1 MKKERKTDFLIRNN
15 RGAALVSVM
24 IAVAFVTILASSLL
38 YITYTNY
45 QMKVMNLESKN
56 NFYETN
62 GELTKVTSTFRNT
75 IVKATN
81 PKTEILNFCPNDPL
95 GAKDTTRY
103 SVVDVVKLAY
113 PSATGNANY
122 ATITQGS
129 DTFTFTSTNN
139 NFSAIN
145 DPLNNTITIYTLR
158 DFQVTQKNASGY
170 ENKVKTDI
178 VLKVQEV
185 PTGKDAGGVGEFSM
199 LMDGTLDVNTSN
211 FGCLSLYG
219 NTFVSSYDG
228 SVDTHGTYYVKP
240 GGQTKPAVHLGGESK
255 MNIIGDYM
263 VVFGDL
269 VMDGNSCL
277 YIGNGSLTVYGD
289 IILKEH
295 ATLICNGDIFMLDE
309 PLPGR
314 ATISDIYVP
323 AGKTKADYVFPSTLT
338 VSRVQWSSFE
348 NFCQTIHLT
357 DTDQAQLTDDKIGL
371 INQIADT
378 ITNYGG
384 KGDVS
389 IADWDNNWNV
399 NGSSKFNTNFYGISC
414 GVAFNRQTTI
424 NGDYKNYLLF
434 NLSPGAE
441 IRESN
446 VNTTIISKNPL
457 KVDQFHDIMLTKIG
471 SETFNYLTVDSD
483 DTANPYYNPSIHKFS
498 FQISNGANGTISA
511 GDFFKD
517 DCNTTVNNMLKSSTG
532 GAGGTPMFYSSLQFT
547 EFDKDWN

>member
-62 GELTKVTSTFRNT
+62 GELTKVTSTFRNN

-81 PKTEILNFCPNDPL
+81 PKTEILNFCPEDAL

-113 PSATGNANY
+113 PSATGNANS

-228 SVDTHGTYYVKP
+228 SVDTHGAYYVKP
-240 GGQTKPAVHLGGESK
+240 GDQTKPAVHLGGESK

-289 IILKEH
+289 IILKDH
-295 ATLICNGDIFMLDE
+295 ATLICNGDVFMLDE

-323 AGKTKADYVFPSTLT
+323 SGKTKADYVFPSTLT